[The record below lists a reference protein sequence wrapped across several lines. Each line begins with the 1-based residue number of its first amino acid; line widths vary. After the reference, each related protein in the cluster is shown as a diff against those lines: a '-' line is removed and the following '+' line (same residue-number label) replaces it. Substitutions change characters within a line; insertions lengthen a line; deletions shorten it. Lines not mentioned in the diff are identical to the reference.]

1 MLGVV
6 AGDVVGSI
14 YEGNPTQKNG
24 LPLFHPLCR
33 FTDDTVLTVATA
45 HAIVPEYIARE
56 VRVVLTR
63 DLLQIVDDFEARYRF
78 TQ

>member
-1 MLGVV
+1 MLSARFTRGIPPKRT
-6 AGDVVGSI
+6 DF
-14 YEGNPTQKNG
+14 
-24 LPLFHPLCR
+24 PLFHPLCR